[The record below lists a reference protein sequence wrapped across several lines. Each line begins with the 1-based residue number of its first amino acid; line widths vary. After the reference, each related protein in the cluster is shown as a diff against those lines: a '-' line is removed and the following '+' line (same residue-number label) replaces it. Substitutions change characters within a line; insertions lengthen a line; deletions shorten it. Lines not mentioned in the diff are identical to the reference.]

1 MKTILFSTAALAL
14 VGTLLVG
21 VETVF
26 SGDDDRYEGRGNWE
40 RAMMRSTGVA
50 LSPNP
55 LYQEECGSCHMAYPP
70 GLLPSVS
77 WRKMMENLE
86 DHFGDNAQLDED
98 VSQQLTE
105 FLVANSAN
113 NSNYRRSR
121 AFAYG
126 SGDPDKMIPLRITDL
141 PYFRHEHNE
150 IPRRVLKRAGI
161 ASLSECNACHR
172 NAEKGSFN
180 EHDIY
185 IKGVGRWDD

>member
-26 SGDDDRYEGRGNWE
+26 SDDDDRYEGRGNWE